1 MSVLKVTCIS
11 RSESDPE
18 GGIDGVGGE
27 GFYHSADEA
36 VASINSRAHQYWAEV
51 NGESVWIEVGYD
63 KDGAPY
69 LKTENEE
76 APGVSFLGLDECA
89 APEQSS
95 SGDGGQSAID
105 FRADAGPQSLAGEAE
120 RLAMW
125 TILRMLVLNRY
136 GRDEARLNRNRQR
149 AIQSA
154 WAAIQG
160 MGIEE
165 DAKKLLH
172 EAVTRELH
180 RLMAAAPQR

>member
-1 MSVLKVTCIS
+1 MAGQALNSSPKRVQPETGRRLTGANMSVLKVTCIS

-18 GGIDGVGGE
+18 GGIGGVGGE

-89 APEQSS
+89 PPEQS
-95 SGDGGQSAID
+95 
-105 FRADAGPQSLAGEAE
+105 
-120 RLAMW
+120 
-125 TILRMLVLNRY
+125 
-136 GRDEARLNRNRQR
+136 
-149 AIQSA
+149 
-154 WAAIQG
+154 
-160 MGIEE
+160 
-165 DAKKLLH
+165 
-172 EAVTRELH
+172 
-180 RLMAAAPQR
+180 